1 MRRLSY
7 TLVFPSILACLAVL
21 PPLTARAQGARTP
34 AHFDQTAKQ
43 AVRHWLIPRLE
54 SFVKQAQAFGQQSAA
69 LCTSPGHDSLT
80 AARTALKDLQLSW
93 AAVSQVTFGPASQNR
108 RLYRTYF
115 WPDKHGTGARQFRKF
130 MAAADKNQLTPKAFA
145 GQSVALQG
153 LGPAERLL
161 ADKDYSAVWQEGGK
175 PEQRAFACAY
185 LQAIA
190 RNLTTIGEDIITG
203 WDLRLVASHKDKN
216 RGAKQEPVQGAKKEP
231 KHGEG
236 DYDNRDELYYKLIKA
251 VIVETELTA
260 FVRLGKVMGAK
271 PEAIKPLK
279 AEARRQGLS
288 IAIIKASLTSS
299 RALLLGNGTSFKGL
313 VSAFAKPA
321 LRANLNQRYD
331 RALSALDAISAPLD
345 EAVKTEWQTVRKARW
360 AINDLVTYL
369 TETVALK
376 AGMTFTFNELDG
388 D

>member
-7 TLVFPSILACLAVL
+7 RFVFPSILACLAAL
-21 PPLTARAQGARTP
+21 PMSAQGAQTP
-34 AHFDQTAKQ
+34 AHFDQTAQQ
-43 AVRHWLIPRLE
+43 AVRHWLIPSLQ
-54 SFVKQAQAFGQQSAA
+54 SFVKQAEAFDHKSGVLCTSQNLSAHSAA
-69 LCTSPGHDSLT
+69 L
-80 AARTALKDLQLSW
+80 AALKDLQLSW
-93 AAVSQVTFGPASQNR
+93 AAVSQVTFGPVSQHKR
-108 RLYRTYF
+108 QYRAYF

-130 MAAADKNQLTPKAFA
+130 MAAADSNQLDAKKFT
-145 GQSVALQG
+145 QLSVALQG

-161 ADKDYSAVWQEGGK
+161 ADKDYDSVWQESGK
-175 PEQRAFACAY
+175 PEQRAFSCAY

-190 RNLTTIGEDIITG
+190 RNLTTIGEEIITA
-203 WDLRLVASHKDKN
+203 WDLKLVASHKDKS
-216 RGAKQEPVQGAKKEP
+216 RGAKAKQGAKQEP

-236 DYDNRDELYYKLIKA
+236 EYDNRDELYYKLIKA

-260 FVRLGKVMGAK
+260 FIRLGKVMGAK

-313 VSAFAKPA
+313 VATFAKPA
-321 LRANLNQRYD
+321 LRANLNQRYE
-331 RALSALDAISAPLD
+331 RALSALDAIDAPLD
-345 EAVKTEWQTVRKARW
+345 EAVKSEWKNVRKARW

-369 TETVALK
+369 TETVALQ

>member
-7 TLVFPSILACLAVL
+7 RFVFPSIIAFACLAAL
-21 PPLTARAQGARTP
+21 PALTAQAQPTP

-43 AVRHWLIPRLE
+43 AVRHWLIPGLE
-54 SFVKQAQAFGQQSAA
+54 TFVKEAKAFDHKSGVLCASPSTSTHSAA
-69 LCTSPGHDSLT
+69 LK
-80 AARTALKDLQLSW
+80 ALQDLQLSW
-93 AAVSQVTFGPASQNR
+93 AAVSQVTFGPASQNKR
-108 RLYRTYF
+108 QYRAYF

-130 MAAADKNQLTPKAFA
+130 MAAADVNQLDAKSFP
-145 GQSVALQG
+145 QLSVALQG

-161 ADKDYSAVWQEGGK
+161 ADKDYNRVWQDGGK
-175 PEQRAFACAY
+175 PEQRAFSCAY
-185 LQAIA
+185 LQSIA
-190 RNLTTIGEDIITG
+190 RNLTTIGKEIITA
-203 WDLRLVASHKDKN
+203 WDLRLVTGHKGKS
-216 RGAKQEPVQGAKKEP
+216 REAKAKQEGAKQQP

-260 FVRLGKVMGAK
+260 FVRLGKVQGAK
-271 PEAIKPLK
+271 PESIKPLK

-288 IAIIKASLTSS
+288 MDIIKASLNSS
-299 RALLLGNGTSFKGL
+299 RALLLGNGASFKGL

-331 RALSALDAISAPLD
+331 RALSALDAIDAPLD
-345 EAVKTEWQTVRKARW
+345 EAVKTKWQTVRKARW